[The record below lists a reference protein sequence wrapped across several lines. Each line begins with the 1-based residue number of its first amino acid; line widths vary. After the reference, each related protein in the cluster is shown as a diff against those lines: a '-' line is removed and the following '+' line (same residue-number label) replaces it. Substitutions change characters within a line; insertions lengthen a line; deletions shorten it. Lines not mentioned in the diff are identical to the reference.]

1 MLVATAL
8 KIGLSLSDL
17 DKITIGFLADIMQS
31 VSGEDNGDIN
41 EKYRQLKSI
50 EKIVETDYRNGKI
63 SKEKYDS
70 YHKALSEYE
79 EVN

>member
-31 VSGEDNGDIN
+31 LSGEDNGDID

-50 EKIVETDYRNGKI
+50 EKIVETD
-63 SKEKYDS
+63 
-70 YHKALSEYE
+70 
-79 EVN
+79 

>member
-1 MLVATAL
+1 
-8 KIGLSLSDL
+8 
-17 DKITIGFLADIMQS
+17 MQS
-31 VSGEDNGDIN
+31 ATGDDNSNID
-41 EKYRQLKSI
+41 EKYRKLKSI
-50 EKIVETDYRNGKI
+50 EKIVEADYKSGKI

>member
-1 MLVATAL
+1 MDNITLGMLLDMLKVAN
-8 KIGLSLSDL
+8 
-17 DKITIGFLADIMQS
+17 
-31 VSGEDNGDIN
+31 GEDITKID
-41 EKYRQLKSI
+41 EQYQRLKSI
-50 EKIVETDYRNGKI
+50 EKIVEADYKNGKI

>member
-1 MLVATAL
+1 M
-8 KIGLSLSDL
+8 GLSLSDL

-31 VSGEDNGDIN
+31 VSGEDNGDID
-41 EKYRQLKSI
+41 EKYQRLKSI